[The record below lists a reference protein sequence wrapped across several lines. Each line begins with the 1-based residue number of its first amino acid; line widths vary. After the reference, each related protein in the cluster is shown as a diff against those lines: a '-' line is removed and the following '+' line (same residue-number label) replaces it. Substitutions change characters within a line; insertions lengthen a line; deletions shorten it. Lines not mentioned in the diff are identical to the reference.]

1 MLNKLKPKSE
11 FSRNVLT
18 LMTGTTIAQAI
29 PIAISPILTRIYTPE
44 DFGVFTLYIAIVS
57 LISIFATA
65 QYDIA
70 IVLPKSDIKAINLMA
85 LSLLICCI
93 IVVFTMLCIFLF
105 KNIISEQIEQKE
117 LLNFIYLIPLSVL
130 LMGIYQIF
138 NYWSNRKKY
147 YKIMAINRTTQ
158 SLTTAS
164 SNVLI
169 GLLSR
174 SGLIIGQLIG
184 QITSTLLLLKFV
196 YKKDKN
202 LLRSVK
208 IKYINLV
215 SIRYI
220 KFPKV
225 NILLS
230 VINSFY
236 NNSKYIIF
244 GFIFLPNVIGQ
255 LYLVYR
261 VLGIPSSIIGA
272 SIAEVLL
279 QDISSTKSNNDIQAI
294 YKRIIK
300 TFLVLLFTALLPCLI
315 IFLYGEFIFGFV
327 FGSNWLFAGKIASIL
342 IIGIIF
348 EFSISPFCKLFFVFN
363 KNEIYLI
370 WEILRLFIIFTPLC
384 ILYFFNYDLIYILWT
399 LSYSMAISYLLLFVF
414 LYKILKD

>member
-93 IVVFTMLCIFLF
+93 VVVFTMLCIFLF

-174 SGLIIGQLIG
+174 SGLILGQLIG
-184 QITSTLLLLKFV
+184 QMTSTLLLLKFV

-202 LLRSVK
+202 LLRRVK

-261 VLGIPSSIIGA
+261 VLGIPSSIIGT

-279 QDISSTKSNNDIQAI
+279 QDISSTKSTNDIRAI

-300 TFLVLLFTALLPCLI
+300 TFLVLLFTALLPSLI

-327 FGSNWLFAGKIASIL
+327 FGNNWLFAGKIASIL

-348 EFSISPFCKLFFVFN
+348 EFSISPFCKLFFVFD

-370 WEILRLFIIFTPLC
+370 WEILRLFIIFTPLF

-399 LSYSMAISYLLLFVF
+399 LSYSIAISYLLLFVF

>member
-93 IVVFTMLCIFLF
+93 VVVFTILCIFLF
-105 KNIISEQIEQKE
+105 KNILFEQIEQKE

-279 QDISSTKSNNDIQAI
+279 QDISSTKDTNDIRAI

>member
-93 IVVFTMLCIFLF
+93 VVVFTILCIFLF
-105 KNIISEQIEQKE
+105 KNILFEQIEQKE